1 MLTHI
6 ANGDDSRFSFWLRV
20 REFAVPPSMIETAT
34 ARRRVGDW
42 AGACAA
48 AGFDVDFSLRSVAR
62 SHGHE
67 LAARIR
73 ADLRHLAPDLLRWH
87 LPRVAPDGLLRP
99 GLTIALARYDV
110 APDQHGGAHPLRLVV
125 RTAPAW
131 ADAGQRISLALWD
144 GSATGPGTGLHPH
157 PRPNRRFR
165 LDLHRHLWDARRVDE
180 LETRSGAQ
188 PPADDRPMPDS
199 ELLAMVPQVHRCAVD
214 RWAAE
219 AEILRHAEGRR
230 SNTFVVRFGVRQR
243 LILDVDA
250 DGGGP
255 PVVRIASGYPV
266 GEVSALP
273 VLPDAATW
281 VLPDLELI
289 RTGAIAAD
297 RLHPLVASALV
308 PDCSTTDASRIP
320 DRAGQPRVVQCR
332 GEQHRIGLINGVL
345 SALDHDP
352 AEIRREELLVALTG
366 TPLPC
371 LRAIDEAHRRPD
383 CLVGV
388 RERLDHGDTAGAL
401 AIVAGLLGTDASLR
415 DGALRDELET
425 SARRRITYGL
435 FRAGLSEPGIG
446 HIPPV
451 RRPRDRRAHP
461 RHATSH

>member
-1 MLTHI
+1 MLTDI
-6 ANGDDSRFSFWLRV
+6 TDGNDSRPSFWPRV

-34 ARRRVGDW
+34 TRRRAGDW

-48 AGFDVDFSLRSVAR
+48 AGFDIDFTMRSVAR
-62 SHGHE
+62 TRGHE

-99 GLTIALARYDV
+99 GLTIALARYDT
-110 APDQHGGAHPLRLVV
+110 APDQCGGAPPMHLVV

-144 GSATGPGTGLHPH
+144 GSAGTSPHPH

-165 LDLHRHLWDARRVDE
+165 LDLHRHLWDARRADE
-180 LETRSGAQ
+180 LRIRSGAE
-188 PPADDRPMPDS
+188 RPVDNRPTLDP
-199 ELLAMVPQVHRCAVD
+199 ELLATVPQGRRCAVD
-214 RWAAE
+214 RCAAE

-230 SNTFVVRFGVRQR
+230 TSTFVVRFGAKQR
-243 LILDVDA
+243 LVLDVDS
-250 DGGGP
+250 DGVGP
-255 PVVRIASGYPV
+255 PTVRIASEYPV
-266 GEVSALP
+266 GGVSALP

-289 RTGAIAAD
+289 RTGAIAVD

-308 PDCSTTDASRIP
+308 PDYSTANAPRTP
-320 DRAGQPRVVQCR
+320 DRAGQPRLVECR
-332 GEQHRIGLINGVL
+332 GEQHRIGLVNGVL
-345 SALDHDP
+345 VALDHDQ

-371 LRAIDEAHRRPD
+371 LRAIDEAHRQPD

-401 AIVAGLLGTDASLR
+401 AVVDGLLGADASLR
-415 DGALRDELET
+415 DGALRDELEA
-425 SARRRITYGL
+425 SARRRIVYGL
-435 FRAGLSEPGIG
+435 FRAGLTGPAIDRMPPG
-446 HIPPV
+446 
-451 RRPRDRRAHP
+451 RRRHRNHRAHP
-461 RHATSH
+461 RSAASY